1 MFWNDADIFGVLFF
15 FHKSGDIILNNSKIL
30 ESMIVH
36 ESSMKKKYWQ
46 INFLFFLIL
55 KVWFTLQC

>member
-36 ESSMKKKYWQ
+36 ESSMKKSIDKST
-46 INFLFFLIL
+46 FSFF
-55 KVWFTLQC
+55 